1 MFQVDV
7 DYLKKA
13 KKRKDHGKVVILVF
27 LTLAGAVSLLP
38 LIYLVCTAFKPP
50 EELFLYPPTF
60 FVKNPTIQI
69 LKDLTAITANSAVPF
84 TRYLFN
90 TILLTGCY
98 IFCLVWL
105 LTLTT
110 VSVSLL

>member
-50 EELFLYPPTF
+50 EELFLYF
-60 FVKNPTIQI
+60 DKNAFVDLNPYIGD
-69 LKDLTAITANSAVPF
+69 KVF
-84 TRYLFN
+84 
-90 TILLTGCY
+90 GCIRGLY
-98 IFCLVWL
+98 GEGEMGV
-105 LTLTT
+105 T
-110 VSVSLL
+110 VVSLK